1 MSDLNENEGQID
13 YPFAFGF
20 LRSKV
25 KMIIEEELFE
35 EGLDD
40 GINEHP
46 LMRKFR
52 EAVVE
57 ARQEGRKYFKHKQLR
72 E

>member
-1 MSDLNENEGQID
+1 MSDLNENEGPVD
-13 YPFAFGF
+13 YAFAFGF
-20 LRSKV
+20 LRAKV
-25 KMIIEEELFE
+25 KMIIEEELFK
-35 EGLDD
+35 EGLAD

-46 LMRKFR
+46 LEKKFR

-57 ARQEGRKYFKHKQLR
+57 ARLEGQKHFKQFG